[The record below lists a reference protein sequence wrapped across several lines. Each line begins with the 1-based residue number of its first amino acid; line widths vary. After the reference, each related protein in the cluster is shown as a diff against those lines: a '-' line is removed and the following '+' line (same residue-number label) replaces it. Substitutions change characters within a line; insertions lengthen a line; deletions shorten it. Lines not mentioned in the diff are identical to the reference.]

1 MADLQKTDCFV
12 VGAGPAGLTAAV
24 YLGRYL
30 RSVLVADHGRSRARL
45 IPRSHNYPAF
55 PQGVTGEELLQLL
68 REQALRYGAVILP
81 ERIVRLSGS
90 DGGFLAES
98 AERQVLAK
106 KVILATGL
114 VDRSI
119 KIPGMNEAVA
129 AGIVRFCPV
138 CDAYEAKDANI
149 CVLGSNKDALH
160 KALFM
165 RTYSRTVTLAFPEDK
180 LVDAEISKSAHHA
193 GVNLLAGGIERIRH
207 EKHSITLFLNNGKT
221 ASFDVIYPALGC
233 DVRSDLAADL
243 GAKLNEVGCLKVDEH
258 QQTSIEGIYAVG
270 DVVSDLHQLAVGAGH
285 AAIAATHIHKLLDPN
300 FR

>member
-1 MADLQKTDCFV
+1 MGYLQKTDCLV
-12 VGAGPAGLTAAV
+12 IGAGPAGLTAAV

-30 RSVLVADHGRSRARL
+30 RSVLVADHGRSRACL

-55 PQGVTGEELLQLL
+55 PQGVTGEELLQRL
-68 REQALRYGAVILP
+68 RRQALRYGAVIFP
-81 ERIVRLSGS
+81 EQIIRLSGT
-90 DGGFLAES
+90 DGEFIAES
-98 AERQVLAK
+98 AERQVVAK
-106 KVILATGL
+106 KIILATGL

-165 RTYSRTVTLAFPEDK
+165 RTYSRTVTLAFPEDE
-180 LVDAEISKSAHHA
+180 LVDAEISESARHV
-193 GVNLLAGGIERIRH
+193 GVSLLTGGIKRIRH
-207 EKHSITLFLNNGKT
+207 NEHSITLVLNDGKT

-233 DVRSDLAADL
+233 DVRSDLAASL
-243 GAKLNEVGCLKVDEH
+243 GAQLNEVGCLKVNQH

-300 FR
+300 LR